1 MLLNMVQCRTPE
13 LQHFDVLLFSLLFSG
28 SVAFTHAH
36 AVALFLLFYSSF
48 WIMEMNKDDYA
59 CSS

>member
-1 MLLNMVQCRTPE
+1 MPQCRAPE

-28 SVAFTHAH
+28 SVAYTHAH

-48 WIMEMNKDDYA
+48 WIMEMSKDDYA